1 MTDAPVSSSSS
12 SSTNNSQRNVS
23 IVMSILIFTLIVDN
37 LLYAFLFGG
46 AQAKVLTSSFGISLF
61 ILVVAVSYASA
72 LYLLSRFVS
81 PIHRQIKTHSSRFNW
96 IYKTLLISQYASAGI
111 IAFMILQLTLTSH
124 YYVGLLIAT
133 IAISFTLAAIILGL
147 LSYRFLSWYKSS
159 NKNITVLLYGI
170 TFAVTAIGIGVIVA
184 VNGSVILLENP
195 SQIGGL
201 QSVLKAYSSSSSSS
215 DTNQSPKALILY
227 QITYTPSRLGFVLYW
242 IATALLLRE
251 YSRKL
256 GRLKFW
262 TLISLPLV
270 SFLAASIFVSPDY
283 KHSLLYDALLVLS
296 ALTAGGVLFGI
307 TFLIMAR
314 SMRRIT
320 TTSSTNPATYHN
332 TLAYYLTIS
341 AFGTV
346 LITVS
351 LTSPVIYA
359 PFPPFAAAAWS
370 FLGLSSYLYS
380 LGFYFSAISIAQ
392 DAKLR
397 QSIRDIAAKESKL
410 LGSIGTAHMEQEIQ
424 KKVLKLAK
432 EQEQT
437 LEEQT
442 GVELH
447 EWQQQQAEQENIQD
461 YMAEVFA
468 EVEKSRKKQEG

>member
-1 MTDAPVSSSSS
+1 MTDAFSSSSSAS

-37 LLYAFLFGG
+37 LLYALLFGG

-61 ILVVAVSYASA
+61 IIVVVVSYASA

-81 PIHRQIKTHSSRFNW
+81 PIHRLFKTHSSRFNW
-96 IYKTLLISQYASAGI
+96 IYKTLLIAQYASGGI
-111 IAFMILQLTLTSH
+111 IALVILQLILTSH

-133 IAISFTLAAIILGL
+133 ISISFTLAAIILGL

-159 NKNITVLLYGI
+159 NKNITVLLYGL

-184 VNGSVILLENP
+184 VNSSVILSENP

-201 QSVLKAYSSSSSSS
+201 QSVLKVYASSSSSSN
-215 DTNQSPKALILY
+215 TTQSPKALILY
-227 QITYTPSRLGFVLYW
+227 QITYTPSRLGFILYW

-251 YSRKL
+251 YSRRL
-256 GRLKFW
+256 GRVKFW

-270 SFLAASIFVSPDY
+270 SFLAASIFVSQDY
-283 KHSLLYDALLVLS
+283 KHSLLYDALLVIS
-296 ALTAGGVLFGI
+296 TLTAGGVLFGT

-314 SMRRIT
+314 SIRRII
-320 TTSSTNPATYHN
+320 TTSSTNTASHHN

-346 LITVS
+346 LITIS

-359 PFPPFAAAAWS
+359 PFPPFATAAWS

-380 LGFYFSAISIAQ
+380 VGFYFSTISIAQ

-410 LGSIGTAHMEQEIQ
+410 LDSIGTAHMEQEIQ

-432 EQEQT
+432 EQEKT

-468 EVEKSRKKQEG
+468 

>member
-1 MTDAPVSSSSS
+1 
-12 SSTNNSQRNVS
+12 
-23 IVMSILIFTLIVDN
+23 MSILIFTLIVDN

-61 ILVVAVSYASA
+61 LIVVAVSYASA

-81 PIHRQIKTHSSRFNW
+81 PMHRQIKTHSSRFNW
-96 IYKTLLISQYASAGI
+96 IYKTLLISQYVSAGI
-111 IAFMILQLTLTSH
+111 IAFMILQLILTSH

-201 QSVLKAYSSSSSSS
+201 QSVLKVYSSSSSS
-215 DTNQSPKALILY
+215 DTTHSPKALILY

-242 IATALLLRE
+242 IATVLLLRE

-320 TTSSTNPATYHN
+320 STNTATHHN

-346 LITVS
+346 LITIS

-380 LGFYFSAISIAQ
+380 LGFYFSTISISQ

-410 LGSIGTAHMEQEIQ
+410 LDSIGTAHMEQEIQ

-432 EQEQT
+432 EQEKT

-447 EWQQQQAEQENIQD
+447 EWQQQQVEQENIQD

-468 EVEKSRKKQEG
+468 EVEKSRKKQEE

>member
-1 MTDAPVSSSSS
+1 
-12 SSTNNSQRNVS
+12 
-23 IVMSILIFTLIVDN
+23 MSILIFTLIVDN

-46 AQAKVLTSSFGISLF
+46 AQAKVLTSSIGISLF

-81 PIHRQIKTHSSRFNW
+81 PIHRQIKTHSSHFNW

-111 IAFMILQLTLTSH
+111 IAFMILQLILTSD

-133 IAISFTLAAIILGL
+133 TAISFTLAAIILGL

-170 TFAVTAIGIGVIVA
+170 TFALTAIGIGVIVA

-201 QSVLKAYSSSSSSS
+201 QSVLKVYSSPSSSS
-215 DTNQSPKALILY
+215 DTTQSPKALILY

-270 SFLAASIFVSPDY
+270 FFLAASIFVSPDY

-314 SMRRIT
+314 SMRHIT
-320 TTSSTNPATYHN
+320 TTSSTNTATHHN

-410 LGSIGTAHMEQEIQ
+410 LGSIGTAHMEQEVQ

-432 EQEQT
+432 EQEKT

-447 EWQQQQAEQENIQD
+447 EWQQQQVEQENIQD

-468 EVEKSRKKQEG
+468 EVEKSRKKLEK

>member
-1 MTDAPVSSSSS
+1 
-12 SSTNNSQRNVS
+12 
-23 IVMSILIFTLIVDN
+23 MSILIFTLIVDN

-46 AQAKVLTSSFGISLF
+46 AQAKALTSSIGISLF
-61 ILVVAVSYASA
+61 IIVVAVSYASA

-96 IYKTLLISQYASAGI
+96 IYKTLLIAQYASGGI
-111 IAFMILQLTLTSH
+111 IAIMILQLVLTSH

-133 IAISFTLAAIILGL
+133 TAISFTLAAIILGL

-184 VNGSVILLENP
+184 VNSSVILLENP

-201 QSVLKAYSSSSSSS
+201 QSVLKVYSSSSSS
-215 DTNQSPKALILY
+215 DTTQNPKALMLY

-270 SFLAASIFVSPDY
+270 FFLAASIFVSPDY

-296 ALTAGGVLFGI
+296 ALTAGGVLFGV

-314 SMRRIT
+314 SMRHI
-320 TTSSTNPATYHN
+320 TTSSSTNTATHHN

-397 QSIRDIAAKESKL
+397 QAIRDIAAKESKL
-410 LGSIGTAHMEQEIQ
+410 LGNIGTAHMEQEIQ

-432 EQEQT
+432 EQEKT

-447 EWQQQQAEQENIQD
+447 EWQQQQVEQENIQD

-468 EVEKSRKKQEG
+468 EVEKSRKKLEK

>member
-1 MTDAPVSSSSS
+1 
-12 SSTNNSQRNVS
+12 
-23 IVMSILIFTLIVDN
+23 MSILIFTLIADN

-46 AQAKVLTSSFGISLF
+46 AQAKVLTSSIGISLF

-81 PIHRQIKTHSSRFNW
+81 PVHRQIKTHSSRFNW

-111 IAFMILQLTLTSH
+111 IAFMILQLILTSH

-133 IAISFTLAAIILGL
+133 TAISFTLAAIILGL
-147 LSYRFLSWYKSS
+147 LSHRFLSWYKSS

-201 QSVLKAYSSSSSSS
+201 QSVLKVYSSPSSS
-215 DTNQSPKALILY
+215 DTTQNPKALILY
-227 QITYTPSRLGFVLYW
+227 QISYTPSRLGFVLYW

-270 SFLAASIFVSPDY
+270 FFLAASIFVSPDY

-314 SMRRIT
+314 SMRHIT
-320 TTSSTNPATYHN
+320 TTSSTNTATHHN

-397 QSIRDIAAKESKL
+397 QAIRDIAAKESKL
-410 LGSIGTAHMEQEIQ
+410 LGNIGTAHMEQEIQ

-432 EQEQT
+432 EQEKT

-447 EWQQQQAEQENIQD
+447 EWQQQQVEQENIQD

-468 EVEKSRKKQEG
+468 EVEKSRKKLEK

>member
-1 MTDAPVSSSSS
+1 
-12 SSTNNSQRNVS
+12 
-23 IVMSILIFTLIVDN
+23 MSILIFSLIVDN

-46 AQAKVLTSSFGISLF
+46 AQAKILTSSFGISLF
-61 ILVVAVSYASA
+61 IIVVAVSYASA

-81 PIHRQIKTHSSRFNW
+81 PIHRQIKTRSSRFNS
-96 IYKTLLISQYASAGI
+96 IYKTLLISQYVSAGI
-111 IAFMILQLTLTSH
+111 IAFMILQLILTSH
-124 YYVGLLIAT
+124 YYAGLLIAT
-133 IAISFTLAAIILGL
+133 IAISFTLAVIILGL
-147 LSYRFLSWYKSS
+147 LSYRFLSWYKLS
-159 NKNITVLLYGI
+159 NKNIAVLLYGI

-201 QSVLKAYSSSSSSS
+201 QSVLKVYSSSSSSE
-215 DTNQSPKALILY
+215 TTQSPKALILY

-307 TFLIMAR
+307 TFLITAR

-320 TTSSTNPATYHN
+320 TTITSSPNTATHHS

-346 LITVS
+346 LITIS

-359 PFPPFAAAAWS
+359 PFPPIATAAWS

-380 LGFYFSAISIAQ
+380 VGFYFSAISIAQ

-410 LGSIGTAHMEQEIQ
+410 LDSIGTAHMEQEIQ

-432 EQEQT
+432 EQEKT

-468 EVEKSRKKQEG
+468 EVEKSRKKLEK

>member
-1 MTDAPVSSSSS
+1 
-12 SSTNNSQRNVS
+12 
-23 IVMSILIFTLIVDN
+23 MSILIFTLIVDN

>member
-1 MTDAPVSSSSS
+1 
-12 SSTNNSQRNVS
+12 
-23 IVMSILIFTLIVDN
+23 
-37 LLYAFLFGG
+37 
-46 AQAKVLTSSFGISLF
+46 
-61 ILVVAVSYASA
+61 
-72 LYLLSRFVS
+72 
-81 PIHRQIKTHSSRFNW
+81 
-96 IYKTLLISQYASAGI
+96 
-111 IAFMILQLTLTSH
+111 MILQLVLTSH

-133 IAISFTLAAIILGL
+133 TAISFTLAAIILGL

-170 TFAVTAIGIGVIVA
+170 GVIVA

-201 QSVLKAYSSSSSSS
+201 QSVLKVYSSSSS
-215 DTNQSPKALILY
+215 DTTQSPKALILY

-283 KHSLLYDALLVLS
+283 MHSLLYDALLVLS

-320 TTSSTNPATYHN
+320 TTSSTNTATHHN

-359 PFPPFAAAAWS
+359 PFPPFVAVAWS
-370 FLGLSSYLYS
+370 S
-380 LGFYFSAISIAQ
+380 L
-392 DAKLR
+392 
-397 QSIRDIAAKESKL
+397 
-410 LGSIGTAHMEQEIQ
+410 
-424 KKVLKLAK
+424 
-432 EQEQT
+432 
-437 LEEQT
+437 
-442 GVELH
+442 
-447 EWQQQQAEQENIQD
+447 
-461 YMAEVFA
+461 VF
-468 EVEKSRKKQEG
+468 V

>member
-1 MTDAPVSSSSS
+1 
-12 SSTNNSQRNVS
+12 
-23 IVMSILIFTLIVDN
+23 MSILIFTLIVDN

-46 AQAKVLTSSFGISLF
+46 AQAKALTSSFGTSLF

-81 PIHRQIKTHSSRFNW
+81 PIHRQIKTHSSLFNW
-96 IYKTLLISQYASAGI
+96 IDKTLLISQYASAGI
-111 IAFMILQLTLTSH
+111 IAFIILQLILISH
-124 YYVGLLIAT
+124 YYVGLLIAI

-170 TFAVTAIGIGVIVA
+170 TFAVTVIGIGVIVA

-201 QSVLKAYSSSSSSS
+201 QSVLKVYSSSSS
-215 DTNQSPKALILY
+215 DTTQSPKALILY

-256 GRLKFW
+256 GRLRFW

-296 ALTAGGVLFGI
+296 ALTVGGVLFGI

-320 TTSSTNPATYHN
+320 TTSSTNTATQNN
-332 TLAYYLTIS
+332 TLAYYLTI
-341 AFGTV
+341 FGTV

-351 LTSPVIYA
+351 LTSPIIYA

-370 FLGLSSYLYS
+370 LLGLSSYLYS

-424 KKVLKLAK
+424 KKVLKIAK
-432 EQEQT
+432 EQEKT

-447 EWQQQQAEQENIQD
+447 EWQQQQVEQENIQN

-468 EVEKSRKKQEG
+468 EVEKSRKRQGE

>member
-1 MTDAPVSSSSS
+1 
-12 SSTNNSQRNVS
+12 
-23 IVMSILIFTLIVDN
+23 MSILIFTLIVDN
-37 LLYAFLFGG
+37 LLYALLFGG

-61 ILVVAVSYASA
+61 IIVVVVSYASA

-81 PIHRQIKTHSSRFNW
+81 PIHRLFKTHSSRFNW
-96 IYKTLLISQYASAGI
+96 IYKTLLIAQYASGGI
-111 IAFMILQLTLTSH
+111 IALVILQLILTSH
-124 YYVGLLIAT
+124 YYVGLLIAA
-133 IAISFTLAAIILGL
+133 ISISFTLAAIILGL

-159 NKNITVLLYGI
+159 NKNITVLLYGL
-170 TFAVTAIGIGVIVA
+170 TFAVTAIGIGVIL
-184 VNGSVILLENP
+184 SENP

-201 QSVLKAYSSSSSSS
+201 QSVLKVYASSSSSSN
-215 DTNQSPKALILY
+215 TTQSPKALILY
-227 QITYTPSRLGFVLYW
+227 QITYTPSRLGFILYW

-251 YSRKL
+251 YSRRL
-256 GRLKFW
+256 GRVKFW

-270 SFLAASIFVSPDY
+270 SFLAASIFVSQDY
-283 KHSLLYDALLVLS
+283 KHSLLYDALLVIS
-296 ALTAGGVLFGI
+296 TLTAGGVLFGT

-314 SMRRIT
+314 SIRRII
-320 TTSSTNPATYHN
+320 TTSSTNTASHHN

-359 PFPPFAAAAWS
+359 PFPPFAASAWS

-432 EQEQT
+432 EQEKT

-447 EWQQQQAEQENIQD
+447 EWQQQQVEQENIQD

-468 EVEKSRKKQEG
+468 EVEKSRKKQ

>member
-1 MTDAPVSSSSS
+1 
-12 SSTNNSQRNVS
+12 
-23 IVMSILIFTLIVDN
+23 MSILIFTLIVDN

-46 AQAKVLTSSFGISLF
+46 AQAKVLTSSIGISLF
-61 ILVVAVSYASA
+61 IIVVAVSYASA

-96 IYKTLLISQYASAGI
+96 LYKTLLITQYASGGI
-111 IAFMILQLTLTSH
+111 IALMILQLVLTSH

-133 IAISFTLAAIILGL
+133 TAISFTLAAIILGL

-159 NKNITVLLYGI
+159 NKSITVLLYGI

-184 VNGSVILLENP
+184 VNSSVILLENP

-201 QSVLKAYSSSSSSS
+201 QSVLKASSSSSS
-215 DTNQSPKALILY
+215 DSTQSPKALILY

-251 YSRKL
+251 YSRRL

-283 KHSLLYDALLVLS
+283 QHGLLYDALLVLS

-307 TFLIMAR
+307 TFLIMAK
-314 SMRRIT
+314 SMRCIT
-320 TTSSTNPATYHN
+320 TTSSTNTATHHN

-410 LGSIGTAHMEQEIQ
+410 LDSIGTAHMEQEIQ
-424 KKVLKLAK
+424 NKVLKLAK
-432 EQEQT
+432 EQEKT

-442 GVELH
+442 GEELH
-447 EWQQQQAEQENIQD
+447 EWQQQQAEHENIQD

-468 EVEKSRKKQEG
+468 EVEKSRKKQEE

>member
-1 MTDAPVSSSSS
+1 
-12 SSTNNSQRNVS
+12 
-23 IVMSILIFTLIVDN
+23 MSILIFTLIADN

-46 AQAKVLTSSFGISLF
+46 AQAKVLTSSIGISLF
-61 ILVVAVSYASA
+61 IIVVAVSYASA

-96 IYKTLLISQYASAGI
+96 IYKTLLIAQYASGGI
-111 IAFMILQLTLTSH
+111 IAIMILQLVLTSH

-133 IAISFTLAAIILGL
+133 TAISFTLAAIILGL

-184 VNGSVILLENP
+184 VNSSVILLENP
-195 SQIGGL
+195 SQIRGL
-201 QSVLKAYSSSSSSS
+201 QSVLKVYSSSSSS
-215 DTNQSPKALILY
+215 DTTQNPKALMLY

-270 SFLAASIFVSPDY
+270 FFLAASIFVSPDY

-296 ALTAGGVLFGI
+296 ALTAGGVLFGV

-314 SMRRIT
+314 SMRHI
-320 TTSSTNPATYHN
+320 TTSSSTNTATHHN

-397 QSIRDIAAKESKL
+397 QAIRDIAAKESKL
-410 LGSIGTAHMEQEIQ
+410 LGNIGTAHMEQEIQ

-432 EQEQT
+432 EQEKT

-447 EWQQQQAEQENIQD
+447 EWQQQQVEQENIQD

-468 EVEKSRKKQEG
+468 EVEKSRKKLEK

>member
-1 MTDAPVSSSSS
+1 
-12 SSTNNSQRNVS
+12 
-23 IVMSILIFTLIVDN
+23 MSILIFTLIADN

-46 AQAKVLTSSFGISLF
+46 AQAKVLTSSIGISLF

-81 PIHRQIKTHSSRFNW
+81 PVHRQIKTHSSRFNW

-111 IAFMILQLTLTSH
+111 IAFMILQLILTSH

-133 IAISFTLAAIILGL
+133 TAISFTLAAIILGL
-147 LSYRFLSWYKSS
+147 LSHRFLSWYKSS

-170 TFAVTAIGIGVIVA
+170 TFAVTAIGFGVIVA

-201 QSVLKAYSSSSSSS
+201 QSVLKVYSSPSSS
-215 DTNQSPKALILY
+215 DTTQNPKALILY
-227 QITYTPSRLGFVLYW
+227 QISYTPSRLGFVLYW

-270 SFLAASIFVSPDY
+270 FFLAASIFVSPDY

-314 SMRRIT
+314 SMRHIT
-320 TTSSTNPATYHN
+320 TTSSTNTATHHN

-397 QSIRDIAAKESKL
+397 QAIRDIAAKESKL
-410 LGSIGTAHMEQEIQ
+410 LGNIGTAHMEQEIQ

-432 EQEQT
+432 EQEKT

-447 EWQQQQAEQENIQD
+447 VWQQQQVEQENIQD

-468 EVEKSRKKQEG
+468 EVEKSRKKLEK

>member
-1 MTDAPVSSSSS
+1 
-12 SSTNNSQRNVS
+12 
-23 IVMSILIFTLIVDN
+23 MSILIFTLIVDN
-37 LLYAFLFGG
+37 LLYALLFGG

-61 ILVVAVSYASA
+61 IIVVVVSYASA

-81 PIHRQIKTHSSRFNW
+81 PIHRLFKTHSSRFNW
-96 IYKTLLISQYASAGI
+96 IYKTLLIAQYASGGI
-111 IAFMILQLTLTSH
+111 IALVILQLILTSH
-124 YYVGLLIAT
+124 YYVGLLIAA
-133 IAISFTLAAIILGL
+133 ISISFTLAAIILGL

-159 NKNITVLLYGI
+159 NKNITVLLYGL

-184 VNGSVILLENP
+184 VNSSLILSENP

-201 QSVLKAYSSSSSSS
+201 QSVLKVYASSSSSSN
-215 DTNQSPKALILY
+215 TTQSPKALILY
-227 QITYTPSRLGFVLYW
+227 QITYTPSRLGFILYW

-251 YSRKL
+251 YSRRL
-256 GRLKFW
+256 GRVKFW

-270 SFLAASIFVSPDY
+270 SFLAASIFVSQDY
-283 KHSLLYDALLVLS
+283 KHSLLYDALLVIS
-296 ALTAGGVLFGI
+296 TLTAGGVLFGT

-314 SMRRIT
+314 SIRRII
-320 TTSSTNPATYHN
+320 TTSSTNTASHHN

-359 PFPPFAAAAWS
+359 PFPPFAASAWS

-432 EQEQT
+432 EQEKT

-447 EWQQQQAEQENIQD
+447 EWQQQQVEQENIQD

-468 EVEKSRKKQEG
+468 EVEKSRKKQ